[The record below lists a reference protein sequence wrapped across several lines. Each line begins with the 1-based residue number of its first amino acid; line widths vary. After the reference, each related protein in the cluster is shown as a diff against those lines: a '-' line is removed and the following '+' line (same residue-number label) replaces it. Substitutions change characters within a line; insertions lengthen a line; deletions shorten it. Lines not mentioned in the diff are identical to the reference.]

1 MKLKEKQLEL
11 EKSQQEA
18 EKRKNDA
25 FFNVMSPMS
34 PTAITRTAT
43 NTVDYEAFTTKP
55 SYD

>member
-34 PTAITRTAT
+34 PTATTTTAT
-43 NTVDYEAFTTKP
+43 NTVDYDAFTTKP